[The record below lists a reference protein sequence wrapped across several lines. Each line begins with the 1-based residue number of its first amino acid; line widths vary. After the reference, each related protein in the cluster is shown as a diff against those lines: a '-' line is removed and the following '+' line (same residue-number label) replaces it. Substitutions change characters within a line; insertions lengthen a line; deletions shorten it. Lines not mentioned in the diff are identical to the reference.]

1 MSRGI
6 FHSLVARN
14 ADGTGDGF
22 DDLFELAIYIAAIRC
37 FHFRGL
43 NLINELAFLAGD
55 DNDACEMR
63 NALDGFVFIVEETRG
78 EEDKKENQ
86 RHHDVVVQAAPLV
99 RPKDVS
105 ADCAPD
111 RAHRRDSAIKRWRC
125 CFGLLPV
132 YLGIHMM
139 AN

>member
-14 ADGTGDGF
+14 ADRTGDGF
-22 DDLFELAIYIAAIRC
+22 DDLFELEIYIAAIRYV
-37 FHFRGL
+37 HFRGL

-55 DNDACEMR
+55 DNNACEMR

-78 EEDKKENQ
+78 EKDKKENQ

-111 RAHRRDSAIKRWRC
+111 RAHGRDSAIKRWRC